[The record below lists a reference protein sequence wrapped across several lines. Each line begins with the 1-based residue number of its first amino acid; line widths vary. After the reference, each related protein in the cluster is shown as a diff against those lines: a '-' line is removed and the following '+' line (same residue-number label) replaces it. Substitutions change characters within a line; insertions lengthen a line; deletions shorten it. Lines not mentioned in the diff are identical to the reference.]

1 MAIDLDPS
9 SVLAGVSFTA
19 VAGWI
24 GSFFA
29 LRKDERATQIEQV
42 TKERTKWR
50 EGIRR
55 LLEDIAAS
63 YILNKQTAQPEKVA
77 INRAKLAAALNP
89 KDPNDKELLQYYDAL
104 FKGEKDNFN
113 AFVTRI
119 ALLLKHDWERVK
131 WECTPIY
138 LKPFFRYSARQR
150 EWRNPAY
157 RKPEG

>member
-1 MAIDLDPS
+1 MAIDLDLTS
-9 SVLAGVSFTA
+9 LLAGISFTA

-29 LRKDERATQIEQV
+29 LRKEERATQVEQV

-55 LLEDIAAS
+55 LLEEIAAT
-63 YILNKQTAQPEKVA
+63 YISSKQNGHPEKVA
-77 INRAKLAAALNP
+77 INRAKLVASLNP
-89 KDPNDKELLQYYDAL
+89 KDTHDNEILKHYDAL
-104 FKGEKDNFN
+104 FKGETDNFN
-113 AFVTRI
+113 VFVTRI

-138 LKPFFRYSARQR
+138 SKPFVRYSARQR
-150 EWRNPAY
+150 AWRAPEY